1 VVEFVNGVMI
11 EAARLLQAAFRYQS
25 VRRLSRSDSLAF
37 AWRCSCIEAASSFHP
52 GTWSIASR
60 SSSGAVYVPS
70 QTHIRSASSSL
81 ESYRGFLPCPVCDT
95 HDVGD
100 WTSLLP
106 RLGRRDEY
114 APQGAPE
121 RDSSEVQSLERRYR
135 QVCRG
140 GGERDPGTGH
150 SRPQSPHQGRRH
162 IDGHC
167 LGLLKVITGRSR
179 PDLSQGQGAYDFHP
193 FGGGRSAERRVLGAA
208 LGVPPPSSSIA
219 AGGSSVSDPRA
230 PRHARRAGPSGELLS
245 SAAYLGPSRPHRSSG
260 GGTSGFR
267 SGGILVVNCTPVM
280 RSVLSSRTR

>member
-81 ESYRGFLPCPVCDT
+81 DSHRGFLPCPVCDT

-106 RLGRRDEY
+106 RLGRRPEY

-121 RDSSEVQSLERRYR
+121 QGSSEVQSLERRYR
-135 QVCRG
+135 QFAV
-140 GGERDPGTGH
+140 
-150 SRPQSPHQGRRH
+150 
-162 IDGHC
+162 
-167 LGLLKVITGRSR
+167 
-179 PDLSQGQGAYDFHP
+179 
-193 FGGGRSAERRVLGAA
+193 
-208 LGVPPPSSSIA
+208 A
-219 AGGSSVSDPRA
+219 AGRGTPGLATHDRKA
-230 PRHARRAGPSGELLS
+230 PIREEDISMATAW
-245 SAAYLGPSRPHRSSG
+245 
-260 GGTSGFR
+260 
-267 SGGILVVNCTPVM
+267 VC
-280 RSVLSSRTR
+280 